1 MLQLRPYEA
10 SDAEKIVGWLKDE
23 VSFRQW
29 CADRYEK
36 YPITAEDMNEYYERY
51 VREDNLYALT
61 AVDED
66 GVAGHLTMRFLDREK
81 KAVHFGFIIV
91 DSSKRGKGYGKQM
104 LKLAV
109 QYAHEALEAGKITLG
124 VFENNA
130 SAYHCYKSVG
140 FQEAEPEK
148 TERYHIYWERT
159 GNAYGL
165 NLNYDIIW
173 AALAIFLVLRYDKLK
188 YYFLSKFNI

>member
-51 VREDNLYALT
+51 AREDNLYALT

-130 SAYHCYKSVG
+130 HFGDSPG
-140 FQEAEPEK
+140 
-148 TERYHIYWERT
+148 
-159 GNAYGL
+159 
-165 NLNYDIIW
+165 IW
-173 AALAIFLVLRYDKLK
+173 PKITLLHAIDQILTSKLWNDKQ
-188 YYFLSKFNI
+188 NVPIA

>member
-148 TERYHIYWERT
+148 TERYHILGEDWKC
-159 GNAYGL
+159 
-165 NLNYDIIW
+165 IW
-173 AALAIFLVLRYDKLK
+173 LEFKL
-188 YYFLSKFNI
+188 

>member
-1 MLQLRPYEA
+1 MLQLRAYEER
-10 SDAEKIVGWLKDE
+10 DAEQIVGWIKDE

-36 YPITAEDMNEYYERY
+36 YPITPADMNEYYRKY
-51 VREDNLYALT
+51 AREDNLYALT
-61 AVDED
+61 AVDGD

-81 KAVHFGFIIV
+81 RAVHFGFIIV

-109 QYAHEALEAGKITLG
+109 RYAYEVLEARKITLG

-130 SAYHCYKSVG
+130 LAYHCYKAVG

-148 TERYHIYWERT
+148 MEVYHILDEDWKC
-159 GNAYGL
+159 
-165 NLNYDIIW
+165 IW
-173 AALAIFLVLRYDKLK
+173 LEFK
-188 YYFLSKFNI
+188 S

>member
-81 KAVHFGFIIV
+81 KAVHFGFHH
-91 DSSKRGKGYGKQM
+91 RGQQQERERIRQTD
-104 LKLAV
+104 A
-109 QYAHEALEAGKITLG
+109 EAGGT
-124 VFENNA
+124 VCA
-130 SAYHCYKSVG
+130 
-140 FQEAEPEK
+140 
-148 TERYHIYWERT
+148 
-159 GNAYGL
+159 
-165 NLNYDIIW
+165 
-173 AALAIFLVLRYDKLK
+173 
-188 YYFLSKFNI
+188 